1 MKKYSLQFELILKI
15 SIGFIL
21 LIIILSSSIV
31 MFTSGQ
37 YNRIIMENI
46 HGSMENAVNSID
58 YYFEDVKTP
67 MVMLARNKNIREVMK
82 NYTNMSNREKF
93 NSTNAVEDFVQ
104 NITTFKSFINDIIIV
119 GSQGFQYNIYNENAD
134 KFLRDFDFTGED
146 YFRKIE
152 EGTVRLYYV
161 GEHATEYYMHPP
173 RNETVYSVILPVRSM
188 QSRIGYI
195 ICDIKSDMI
204 NEILDHNLKDDKA
217 KILILDEE
225 GMLICERGNT
235 QISAEE
241 LMADGLYENAEE
253 QPANFLQILFARDN
267 YITQVHSQVTGWT
280 YVYAEPYDNFN
291 GFVRKIFWFD
301 FCVIVIGMI
310 VIIFFSRQLSGQ
322 ILKPLKNIAFM
333 IREMKISQQSDQR
346 GTFYSESRNVKE
358 LSIEIEHMIQRIDRL
373 INENYL
379 YELRSRDAQIQTLIN
394 QLSPHFLYNTLQ
406 LIEYPSLANNQENV
420 TRIINE
426 LNYILRYSM
435 KTVKTV
441 ELWEELNYVRAYLD
455 IYQLRY
461 QDKMQYEILE
471 KDRLSKIMIPKMVL
485 EPLVENCIKHGF
497 AGNFNH
503 ALIAVTV
510 EVCEKNLRICV
521 RDNGRGMSSEKL
533 RRVRNSLQKAESMGE
548 HIGLNNVNLILK
560 LRYGGEFGVWMD
572 SVEGEFTET
581 TLLLPIEQ
589 QSGVTLS

>member
-15 SIGFIL
+15 SIGFIS

-46 HGSMENAVNSID
+46 HGSMENAVDSID

-67 MVMLARNKNIREVMK
+67 MVMLARNNNIREAMK
-82 NYTNMSNREKF
+82 NYKNMSNREKL

-119 GSQGFQYNIYNENAD
+119 GEQGFQYNIYNENAD
-134 KFLRDFDFTGED
+134 KFLKNFDFTEED
-146 YFRKIE
+146 YFQKIR

-161 GEHATEYYMHPP
+161 GEHATIYYTHPP
-173 RNETVYSVILPVRSM
+173 KGETVYSVILPVRSM

-204 NEILDHNLKDDKA
+204 NEILDNNLKENKA

-225 GMLICERGNT
+225 GMLICERGNER
-235 QISAEE
+235 ISAQE
-241 LMADGLYENAEE
+241 LMSGGQGESAKR
-253 QPANFLQILFARDN
+253 QPANFLRILFTKDN
-267 YITQVHSQVTGWT
+267 YITQVHSKVTGWT

-301 FCVIVIGMI
+301 FGVIVIGLV
-310 VIIFFSRQLSGQ
+310 VIIFFSGQLSGQ

-333 IREMKISQQSDQR
+333 IREMKISQQADQR
-346 GTFYSESRNVKE
+346 CAFFFESRNVKE

-406 LIEYPSLANNQENV
+406 LIEYQSLANNHENV

-435 KTVKTV
+435 KTEKTV
-441 ELWEELNYVRAYLD
+441 ELQEELNYVRAYLD

-461 QDKMQYEILE
+461 QDKMRYEIIE
-471 KDRLSKIMIPKMVL
+471 KDRLSQCMVPKMIL

-503 ALIAVTV
+503 ALITVTV
-510 EVCEKNLRICV
+510 ALCEKNMRICV
-521 RDNGRGMSSEKL
+521 RDNGRGMSPEKMEQ
-533 RRVRNSLQKAESMGE
+533 VRNGLQRAKPMGE

-560 LRYGGEFGVWMD
+560 LRYGDEFGVQID
-572 SVEGEFTET
+572 SVWGEFTEIAI
-581 TLLLPIEQ
+581 LLPLEI
-589 QSGVTLS
+589 